1 MSLILVADDDR
12 DIRDLVVFKLS
23 NAGHEVL
30 AVDDGPS
37 ALAAVTERLPEVAI
51 LDVSMPG
58 MSGFDVCVSLR
69 SEERTAGIPVLLLT
83 AKAQEADVQT
93 GFASGAD
100 DYIVKPFSPREL
112 LSRVEAVLSRARR

>member
-58 MSGFDVCVSLR
+58 MSGFDVCASLR

-93 GFASGAD
+93 GFAAGAD

>member
-12 DIRDLVVFKLS
+12 DIRDLVAFKLS
-23 NAGHEVL
+23 NAGHEVV
-30 AVDDGPS
+30 AVEDGPS
-37 ALAAVTERLPEVAI
+37 ALGALADRLVEVAI

-58 MSGFDVCVSLR
+58 MSGFDVCRSMR
-69 SEERTAGIPVLLLT
+69 SEARTASIPVLLLT

-93 GFASGAD
+93 GFAYGAD

-112 LSRVEAVLSRARR
+112 LSRVEAVLARSRR